1 MDYKKK
7 EENTMGAKYVPFAE
21 AKEKIAS
28 LNLKTRK
35 EYITY
40 VKSNN
45 INYLSPTPEVSY
57 IKHWEGFADFLGL
70 TEEQYNANKKAQ
82 WAEVVK
88 TRPAPKKTSKTT
100 ASKTVVVKGLDPDK
114 VIKFLISEDV
124 EPTTIAKMVAEMDI
138 HSSTLMNELCKHMQ
152 ERSKRQEQLWRPS
165 GYQTSV
171 AEFTKLG

>member
-1 MDYKKK
+1 
-7 EENTMGAKYVPFAE
+7 MGAKYIPYPE

-40 VKSNN
+40 VKANN
-45 INYLSPTPEVSY
+45 INYLSPNPEVSY
-57 IKHWEGFADFLGL
+57 IKDWVGFADFLGL
-70 TEEQYNANKKAQ
+70 TQEQYNANKKAQ
-82 WAEVVK
+82 WAEVFK
-88 TRPAPKKTSKTT
+88 NRPATRKPYKTT
-100 ASKTVVVKGLDPDK
+100 ASKPVVVKGLDPDK
-114 VIKFLISEDV
+114 VIKFLITEDV

-152 ERSKRQEQLWRPS
+152 ERSKRQAQLWRPS

-171 AEFTKLG
+171 AEFTNVG